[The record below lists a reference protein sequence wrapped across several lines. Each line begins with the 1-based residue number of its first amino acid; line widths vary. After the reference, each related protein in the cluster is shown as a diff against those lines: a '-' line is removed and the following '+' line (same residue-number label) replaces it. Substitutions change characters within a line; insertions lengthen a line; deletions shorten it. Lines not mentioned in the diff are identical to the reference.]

1 MDGQVPSSCVVALRP
16 SDDVASFGVQGTL
29 LILLFYY
36 FFRFCWNRVAVKL
49 DVEGLTPCV
58 LHPSHTVC
66 CMVRSSVFVI
76 GSHLSMQGDGDA
88 DIRYICTPLL
98 SSSSLPGH
106 WQHPVIII
114 IVSSCFKFSLPTTAS
129 QCPAHTNFVVQNIPC
144 GNARLDH
151 LELVCGSMRLL
162 VGLA

>member
-29 LILLFYY
+29 LILIFYC
-36 FFRFCWNRVAVKL
+36 FFRFCWNRAAVKL
-49 DVEGLTPCV
+49 DVEGLTPFV
-58 LHPSHTVC
+58 LHPSRAVC

-98 SSSSLPGH
+98 LRRARSLATSRYH
-106 WQHPVIII
+106 YYRLILLQI
-114 IVSSCFKFSLPTTAS
+114 CPTNHCWSVPCSYQFCCTKY
-129 QCPAHTNFVVQNIPC
+129 IPC

-151 LELVCGSMRLL
+151 LELVCGSMRVL
-162 VGLA
+162 VGSV